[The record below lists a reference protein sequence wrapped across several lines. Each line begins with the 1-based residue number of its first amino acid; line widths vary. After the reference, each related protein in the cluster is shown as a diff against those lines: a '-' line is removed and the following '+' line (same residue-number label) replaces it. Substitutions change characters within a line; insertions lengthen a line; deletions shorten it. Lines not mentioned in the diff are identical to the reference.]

1 MRLNEIR
8 EGGKPDREEVW
19 GSSSELYQC
28 LEFWD
33 LRKKNQQKKLRKSA
47 WKAGGEPQKSDTQE
61 AKWRTREG
69 KLTVGFTNGEPCQWD
84 LVMNRCI
91 TWIVG
96 IESCWRKIPAQWE
109 ERRLE
114 QDSTYNYFSDFCCC
128 KREQDN
134 EAVDRGQDLSL
145 GSSLVA

>member
-33 LRKKNQQKKLRKSA
+33 LRKKSAKEIEKISLEGRRRAQKERHT
-47 WKAGGEPQKSDTQE
+47 GGEVENAWEKADY
-61 AKWRTREG
+61 R
-69 KLTVGFTNGEPCQWD
+69 FTNVEPCQRD
-84 LVMNRCI
+84 LVMNRCV

-96 IESCWRKIPAQWE
+96 IESCRRKIPAQWE
-109 ERRLE
+109 ERRLR

-145 GSSLVA
+145 GSSLVV